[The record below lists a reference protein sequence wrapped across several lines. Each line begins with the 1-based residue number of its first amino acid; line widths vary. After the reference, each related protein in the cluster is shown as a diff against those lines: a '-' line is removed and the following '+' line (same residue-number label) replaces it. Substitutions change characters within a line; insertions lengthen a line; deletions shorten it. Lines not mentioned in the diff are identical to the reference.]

1 MIETKKIYTIELQEE
16 ILQEATEL
24 ITKRYA
30 NDPSFLAIYLGG
42 SIVDGTFGEYE
53 KPVHFDAESRL
64 GSDIDVILIMKN
76 RYGSVLLSREE
87 QEKYGVRHIFPNRS
101 EEVPVY
107 RVIDET
113 GQDIFLHEKHP
124 IEPMI
129 ITEALFE
136 GWLSG
141 KYKWGGKKPF
151 PELAKDFKV
160 LKETDRLKEIRK
172 KNTGE

>member
-1 MIETKKIYTIELQEE
+1 MSDQKKIYSVELQEK

-30 NDPSFLAIYLGG
+30 KDPSFLAIYLGG

-53 KPVHFDAESRL
+53 KPVHSDAESRS
-64 GSDIDVILIMKN
+64 GSDIDVMLIMKN
-76 RYGSVLLSREE
+76 RYGSVLLSKEE
-87 QEKYGVRHIFPNRS
+87 QKKYGVRHIFPNRT
-101 EEVPVY
+101 EEIPVY
-107 RVIDET
+107 RMIDEK

-129 ITEALFE
+129 ITKALFE

-141 KYKWGGKKPF
+141 KYEWGGKKPF
-151 PELAKDFKV
+151 LGLVKDFKV
-160 LKETDRLKEIRK
+160 LKENDELKEIREK
-172 KNTGE
+172 YTGE